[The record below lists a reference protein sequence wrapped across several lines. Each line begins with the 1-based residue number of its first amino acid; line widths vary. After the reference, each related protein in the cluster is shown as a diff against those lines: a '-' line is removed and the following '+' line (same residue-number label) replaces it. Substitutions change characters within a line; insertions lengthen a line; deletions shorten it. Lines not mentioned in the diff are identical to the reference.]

1 MEERR
6 ELRRMPR
13 GERCPECGS
22 VKWYLQDG
30 LRFCSRG
37 HQIEGFI
44 QFDVGEDEDSGRLG
58 AVARREK
65 EIRSSEKRQLSGQE
79 GKSLYLEAVQLLLR
93 NQVLWLIHEKG
104 YREEL
109 ETVVRDLWDL
119 RIRGSSSLA
128 TTDDEGAQGQLEMFS
143 SQSLPEENKA
153 AWKSRSRAQSW
164 DPERGADWPMP
175 TLPETLGLC
184 YLACLLLRIPTR
196 LGELLH
202 WANNGNIPY
211 KTAYHDLPREMQDR
225 LPSSYVKALKLPLRS
240 SLQGGVF
247 YRTVLDLTLSYH
259 LNYGMVFPEIS
270 SVSLLVQYAKILAL
284 PIESIVATKR
294 LSASL
299 GYRFQF
305 PVNNTKILPLDH
317 PEIRLVTLVI
327 FATKL
332 CFPFE
337 GNQLSTEG
345 LGTAYLPR
353 FEWEAWKQGLVRHPE
368 DEELSNK
375 AAEVEAMTPN
385 QVVHMN
391 DEELDA
397 YFAHITGL
405 VDRRN
410 ENPITQFFPIEPPP
424 APAPPVPEAS
434 QDEVDERA
442 SRLLS
447 QALEP
452 PRRLGVAKA
461 EEPSDASDSTM
472 YEAFRSVGDL
482 SETAAT
488 FYKATG
494 DAAGIPLDMVVRA
507 VYMQEQRV
515 VSWQKGQQA
524 MDTGEQ

>member
-1 MEERR
+1 MTLSQSTMEERR

-22 VKWYLQDG
+22 VRWYLQDG

-58 AVARREK
+58 AVTRRER

-93 NQVLWLIHEKG
+93 NQALWLIHDKG

-109 ETVVRDLWDL
+109 ETVIRDLWDL
-119 RIRGSSSLA
+119 RIRGSSALA
-128 TTDDEGAQGQLEMFS
+128 TTDDDAAEGQLEMFS

-153 AWKSRSRAQSW
+153 AWKSRARAQIW

-184 YLACLLLRIPTR
+184 YLASLLLRIPTR

-202 WANNGNIPY
+202 WANSGNIPY

-225 LPSSYVKALKLPLRS
+225 LPSAYVKAFKLPLRS
-240 SLQGGVF
+240 SLQGGIF
-247 YRTVLDLTLSYH
+247 YRTVMDLVLSYH
-259 LNYGMVFPEIS
+259 LNYGIVFPEMS
-270 SVSLLVQYAKILAL
+270 SVSLLVQYAKLLAL

-305 PVNNTKILPLDH
+305 PANNSKILPLDH
-317 PEIRLVTLVI
+317 PEIRLVALLI
-327 FATKL
+327 LATKL
-332 CFPFE
+332 CFPFK
-337 GNQLSTEG
+337 GNQPSTDG
-345 LGTAYLPR
+345 LGTAYIPH
-353 FEWEAWKQGLVRHPE
+353 FDWETWKQGLVQHPE
-368 DEELSNK
+368 EEELSNK
-375 AAEVEAMTPN
+375 AAQFEAVTPN
-385 QVVHMN
+385 QVVQMN

-397 YFAHITGL
+397 YFAHIAGL
-405 VDRRN
+405 VDNRN
-410 ENPITQFFPIEPPP
+410 ENPITHFFPTESSP

-434 QDEVDERA
+434 EDEVDERA
-442 SRLLS
+442 SRLLK
-447 QALEP
+447 QTLEP
-452 PRRLGVAKA
+452 PRGLGTIKV
-461 EEPSDASDSTM
+461 EGPSDGIM
-472 YEAFRSVGDL
+472 YEAFRSVQDL
-482 SETAAT
+482 SETAAA
-488 FYKATG
+488 FYKAIGTVH
-494 DAAGIPLDMVVRA
+494 ALSITA
-507 VYMQEQRV
+507 
-515 VSWQKGQQA
+515 
-524 MDTGEQ
+524 